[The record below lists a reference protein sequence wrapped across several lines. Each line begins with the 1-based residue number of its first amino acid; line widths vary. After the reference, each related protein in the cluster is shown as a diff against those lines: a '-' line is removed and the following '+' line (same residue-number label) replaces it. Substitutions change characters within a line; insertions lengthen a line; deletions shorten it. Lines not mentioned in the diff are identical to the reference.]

1 MGVAG
6 SGKSTLGAALA
17 GELGWDFFE
26 ADDFHSAEN
35 ITKITAGIPL
45 DDSDRAP
52 WLAALNRQLLS
63 ALKADHHFVL
73 ACSALKEKYRARLL
87 DGVDGAEIIYLNGSY
102 ELLLSRLSARQ
113 GHFMKPE
120 MLRSQFE
127 VLEEPQN
134 ALILDASI
142 PVGDMLDT
150 IVTKYFTP
158 ERSSK
163 SWD

>member
-17 GELGWDFFE
+17 KELDWDFFE

-35 ITKITAGIPL
+35 IAKMSAGIPL
-45 DDSDRAP
+45 TDSDRAP
-52 WLAALNRQLLS
+52 WLAALNRQLLA
-63 ALKADHHFVL
+63 ALDADRHFVL
-73 ACSALKEKYRARLL
+73 ACSALKKKYRARLL
-87 DGVDGAEIIYLNGSY
+87 EGIDEAEIVYLKGSQ
-102 ELLLSRLSARQ
+102 ELLLSRLSTRE

-120 MLRSQFE
+120 MLMSQLAA
-127 VLEEPQN
+127 LEEPRA
-134 ALILDASI
+134 ALILDASM
-142 PVGDMLDT
+142 PLHDMLDT
-150 IVTKYFTP
+150 IVARYFTP